1 MKKSSSS
8 KAKIKSSLSNG
19 SGPIA
24 RKVIAK
30 ARQLLQ
36 QKVTNLSDWK
46 TGKINAE
53 NFQKTVITQEK
64 LTEYDPAHAIY
75 IYAQNQLSVLIEQVI
90 ELPMLDKL
98 ADAYAIELEEYTPS
112 SPPMSP
118 VTTSFFTSW
127 GSFDLS
133 STGAK
138 KETFASIAIDFCKF
152 MKVDPGL
159 VGLYEKMQASRMGIY
174 KHEGREGNY
183 VFLTELIT
191 HKKVKVIVP
200 SGYLGGT
207 GELWFV
213 RILPPP
219 FEQRSLDYYI
229 VFTTPYLLG
238 KNGIGSDSIASVEAD
253 WLAFFDRN
261 LCETGIEDRVKAYEH
276 LMRYGLS
283 RNYWLEYIF
292 LAYRN
297 YEHDVIFLEG
307 FPDIVESLPH
317 GELSRSV

>member
-1 MKKSSSS
+1 MKKSSRS
-8 KAKIKSSLSNG
+8 KIKSSLHNG

-30 ARQLLQ
+30 ARQSLQ
-36 QKVTNLSDWK
+36 EKVTNLSDWK
-46 TGKINAE
+46 TGKVNAE
-53 NFQKTVITQEK
+53 NFQKTVIEQEK

-75 IYAQNQLSVLIEQVI
+75 IYAQNQLSVLIEQII

-98 ADAYAIELEEYTPS
+98 ADAYDTELEEYAPS

-118 VTTSFFTSW
+118 VTTSFFTCWS
-127 GSFDLS
+127 SFDLTT
-133 STGAK
+133 TGSK

-152 MKVDPGL
+152 MNVDPGL
-159 VGLYEKMQASRMGIY
+159 VGVYEKMQASRMGIY
-174 KHEGREGNY
+174 KHEGSEAGY

-191 HKKVKVIVP
+191 HKKFKVIVP
-200 SGYLGGT
+200 SGYLGET

-219 FEQRSLDYYI
+219 FEQRSLDYSV
-229 VFTTPYLLG
+229 VFTTPYVLG
-238 KNGIGSDSIASVEAD
+238 KNGIGGGYITSVEAD

-261 LCETGIEDRVKAYEH
+261 LGETGIEDKVTAYEH
-276 LMRYGLS
+276 LMKSGLN

-297 YEHDVIFLEG
+297 YKHDVIFLEG
-307 FPDIVESLPH
+307 FPDILESLPLSD
-317 GELSRSV
+317 LSRSV